1 MELRQLEYL
10 VAIDET
16 GSFSAAA
23 RRLGVRQPSISE
35 QIKRLETMLR
45 QPLLDRLPGRVVPT
59 AAGRQLLDHA
69 RRILAEVAEARG
81 RAADAAGGE
90 VSGRLAIG
98 VIPTIAPFLLP
109 RLVPRFE
116 RQHPKVELIASEQPT
131 PRLIE
136 LLAQGEIDVA
146 VASVVD
152 PAPTHV
158 QVEAVADEPLVLMM
172 PAKHRLARRRRVT
185 LAEAG
190 RERFVALHEVHCL
203 AGQSAR
209 FCLMR
214 DPRPPVVM
222 HGDSLFT
229 LATMVAAGTGVSIVP
244 RMMADGG
251 AAVRGCAFRPFAPAR
266 DVPAPTRS
274 LTLLWPLLRYRTLA
288 ARAFAAMATATLRA
302 RR

>member
-35 QIKRLETMLR
+35 QIRRLETTLR

-59 AAGRQLLDHA
+59 AAGRQLLGHA
-69 RRILAEVAEARG
+69 RRILAEVAEARA
-81 RAADAAGGE
+81 RAGDAAGGTIA
-90 VSGRLAIG
+90 GRLAVG
-98 VIPTIAPFLLP
+98 VIPTIAPFQLP

-116 RQHPKVELIASEQPT
+116 RQHPDVELIASEQPT

-136 LLAQGEIDVA
+136 LLARGEIDVA
-146 VASVVD
+146 IASAVE
-152 PAPTHV
+152 PAPAHV
-158 QVEAVADEPLVLMM
+158 QVEAIADEPLVLMV
-172 PAKHRLARRRRVT
+172 PAKHRLAKRRRVS
-185 LAEAG
+185 LADAAG
-190 RERFVALHEVHCL
+190 ERFVALHEVHCL

-251 AAVRGCAFRPFAPAR
+251 AAIRGCAFRAFAATR
-266 DVPAPTRS
+266 EAAAPPSRP

-288 ARAFAAMATATLRA
+288 ARAFAAMATRELR
-302 RR
+302 